1 MPSLDELDT
10 VPVGRPTAEVEVCLD
25 GDLVVRMSDLAE
37 EIDALVMMELSRPR
51 KGADSGNPRIEQ
63 ARAELVEVREAAAA
77 QTGKLRVCAA
87 ITQGEWST
95 FVDTNPPRP
104 EGSTGRDRD
113 DRWAHGKVNVD
124 ALRDRLH
131 EFADA
136 WDGKQFTP
144 GQFTR
149 VIEPR
154 LVGGDIGE
162 ATRAVV
168 ELYEG
173 RRDFHQMQAISSV
186 YLRQSPGSSSP
197 ATAG

>member
-1 MPSLDELDT
+1 MPSLDELDA

-25 GDLVVRMSDLAE
+25 GGLVARMSDLTE
-37 EIDALVMMELSRPR
+37 EIDTLVAVEMGRPR
-51 KGADSGNPRIEQ
+51 KGSESGNPRIEQ
-63 ARAELVEVREAAAA
+63 ARAELVEARAAAA
-77 QTGKLRVCAA
+77 GQTGMLRVCAA
-87 ITQGEWST
+87 ISQGEWST

-124 ALRDRLH
+124 ALRARLH
-131 EFADA
+131 EFAEA
-136 WDGKQFTP
+136 WEGQRFTP
-144 GQFTR
+144 GQFAR

-154 LVGGDIGE
+154 MVGGDIGE
-162 ATRAVV
+162 VARAVV

-186 YLRQSPGSSSP
+186 YLQQSPGSNAPETS
-197 ATAG
+197 G